1 MNMSR
6 SFHVSAVVVPVVA
19 GLLIGTVSAN
29 AQSVVYQGFKHT
41 PVGAATLRVD
51 TSRNVL
57 EVGALGPTGEDGVAV
72 KTTTATSWTARV
84 RTPLTKGVP
93 LHMSWNAIAD
103 GRRIGS
109 GVLRQTGDQ
118 FEIRPIFTGGI
129 SSPTFSAQ
137 VYNAGRLVGAVGG
150 QSPVGKI
157 PTLADI
163 CRTTPEFCEFTGT
176 FHTLPDGAC
185 MISILTAAV
194 TTFRLPNGAVLT
206 GNELRLVEEVPPGG
220 HYPYLGFDTMTML
233 SDARSF
239 EIAAETLR

>member
-1 MNMSR
+1 MQMVKPLRLVTTASI
-6 SFHVSAVVVPVVA
+6 VSAA
-19 GLLIGTVSAN
+19 LSIGSAPAH

-72 KTTTATSWTARV
+72 RTTMATSWTARV

-118 FEIRPIFTGGI
+118 FEIRPVFTGGI

-185 MISILTAAV
+185 VISIITAVV
-194 TTFRLPNGAVLT
+194 TTFRLPNGAVFT

>member
-1 MNMSR
+1 MSS
-6 SFHVSAVVVPVVA
+6 SFHVSTVVFAIVA
-19 GLLIGTVSAN
+19 GTLAGSVGAS
-29 AQSVVYQGFKHT
+29 AQSVVYQGFTHT

-51 TSRNVL
+51 ASRNAL
-57 EVGALGPTGEDGVAV
+57 EVSALGPTGEDGVAV
-72 KTTTATSWTARV
+72 KTTLATSWTARV

-93 LHMSWNAIAD
+93 LQMSWHAIAD

-109 GVLRQTGDQ
+109 GLLRQSGDQ
-118 FEIRPIFTGGI
+118 FEIRPVFTGGTI
-129 SSPTFSAQ
+129 KPTFSVQ
-137 VYNAGRLVGAVGG
+137 VYNAGRLVAALGG
-150 QSPVGKI
+150 QSPAGRI

-185 MISILTAAV
+185 MITIVTAMT
-194 TTFRLPNGAVLT
+194 TTFRLPNGAVAT

-220 HYPYLGFDTMTML
+220 HYPYLGFDTMTL
-233 SDARSF
+233 QSDARSF